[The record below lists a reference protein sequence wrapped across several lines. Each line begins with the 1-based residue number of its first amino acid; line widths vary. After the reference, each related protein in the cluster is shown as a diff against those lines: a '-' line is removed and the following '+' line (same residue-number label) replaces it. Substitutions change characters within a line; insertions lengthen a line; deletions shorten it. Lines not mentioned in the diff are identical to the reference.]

1 MLKQIKILAVETI
14 NPKVSGRKHF
24 HPMFISW
31 SYLYLGRPAL
41 ANMKNITPAIILM
54 LNQKLPGKIL
64 NGDTS
69 KGGSQPPKNSKVA
82 NVLISNMLAY
92 SPRKKSA
99 NVMAEY
105 STL

>member
-1 MLKQIKILAVETI
+1 MLKQIRTLAVKTI

-24 HPMFISW
+24 HPIFISW
-31 SYLYLGRPAL
+31 SYLYLGKPAL
-41 ANMKNITPAIILM
+41 ANIKNITPIIILM
-54 LNQKLPGKIL
+54 LSQKLPGKEL
-64 NGDTS
+64 NGNTS

-82 NVLISNMLAY
+82 NVLINNMLAY

-99 NVMAEY
+99 NVIAEY